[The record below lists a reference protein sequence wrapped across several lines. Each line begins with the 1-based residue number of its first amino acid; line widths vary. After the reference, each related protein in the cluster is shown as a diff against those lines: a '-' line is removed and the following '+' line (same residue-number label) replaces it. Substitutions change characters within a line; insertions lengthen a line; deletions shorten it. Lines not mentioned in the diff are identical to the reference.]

1 MNHHN
6 KRDTQTLKSKI
17 AEIRH
22 YNKSLFLSLT
32 HLFNIDIKDIYITL
46 TESSITISHNF
57 EYTKYFLKSLLKISN
72 TRFTKASIVLCD
84 NITIQ
89 SLSHQLN
96 ANWKI
101 MAQENN
107 YVANFTE
114 NIHTMEFSTTI
125 TLANLTFDITPDFII
140 ELRRYFLSYNQNNT
154 YNIHLTYDLLDYN
167 KSDIIKTHIDP
178 IQFDKAYYKY
188 SYSVYSDSNT
198 SYIKNTNNSQLR
210 TIREKQTKHYKS
222 YFLNKID
229 YPMKDKTHIYDISVA
244 LLNDILLEEEE
255 EIYGSW
261 ESRKGVY
268 FYRNGIALNTEPILC
283 CLNDYKGEFHGKG
296 VRIRVDIYDNL
307 DEEFGIKSI
316 KSIQQDIYDKLNNI
330 IKQPIAFACYKAHM
344 KYENITSKNKLI
356 TLDDVDEI
364 TRITHD
370 ILSPVNTISS
380 ITKLRHSNVY
390 NKIDGENEIKLNLEY
405 ANEENKPDRQKK
417 IFQQLNMLK
426 YATLPDDVLDKFEE
440 IIGIY
445 GL

>member
-32 HLFNIDIKDIYITL
+32 HLFDIDIKDIYITL

-167 KSDIIKTHIDP
+167 KTDIIKTNKNP
-178 IQFDKAYYKY
+178 IQFDK
-188 SYSVYSDSNT
+188 
-198 SYIKNTNNSQLR
+198 
-210 TIREKQTKHYKS
+210 
-222 YFLNKID
+222 
-229 YPMKDKTHIYDISVA
+229 
-244 LLNDILLEEEE
+244 
-255 EIYGSW
+255 
-261 ESRKGVY
+261 
-268 FYRNGIALNTEPILC
+268 
-283 CLNDYKGEFHGKG
+283 
-296 VRIRVDIYDNL
+296 
-307 DEEFGIKSI
+307 
-316 KSIQQDIYDKLNNI
+316 
-330 IKQPIAFACYKAHM
+330 
-344 KYENITSKNKLI
+344 
-356 TLDDVDEI
+356 
-364 TRITHD
+364 
-370 ILSPVNTISS
+370 
-380 ITKLRHSNVY
+380 
-390 NKIDGENEIKLNLEY
+390 
-405 ANEENKPDRQKK
+405 
-417 IFQQLNMLK
+417 
-426 YATLPDDVLDKFEE
+426 
-440 IIGIY
+440 